1 MHVRR
6 WVAALTTALAALTGL
21 TGVPASIHAET
32 GSRVAVVN
40 GGFTLDGRPWWPVGF
55 DAYELGTNWTVN
67 SGCGAQVDLD
77 RYFGSLPPNSLTRF
91 NAYAPLARNR
101 RTAMPDFTALDAV
114 FAAAQRHQQLLVVT
128 LASGEG
134 VCDDGGFKDRD
145 WYAAGWSAS
154 SYADWLDAAVG
165 RWGQSSALA
174 GWELVGEPE
183 SSVCADRQCR
193 WEQRS
198 CPPDATAVLRTFFD
212 TAGRRLRALDPDTP
226 IWAGLAG
233 GGQCGSAGEDYFT
246 IARSPGV
253 DVLDL
258 HDYGP
263 PGLPMSG
270 NAVDGVQRRL
280 RQAAAARKPLVVAE
294 MGQPAG
300 SCRSVSQRADDLV
313 LKARAQRQ
321 AGSAGVLFWAFVPD
335 PRLDQCTLDIGP
347 GDPLFDVIK
356 TLAG

>member
-1 MHVRR
+1 MRIRR
-6 WVAALTTALAALTGL
+6 WVAALTAAVVATA
-21 TGVPASIHAET
+21 GVTVAPGTAGAQS
-32 GSRVAVVN
+32 GSRVAVSA
-40 GGFTLDGRPWWPVGF
+40 GAFTLDGQPWWPVGF
-55 DAYELGTNWTVN
+55 DAYELGTNWAVN

-101 RTAMPDFTALDAV
+101 RTGAADFSALDAV

-134 VCDDGGFKDRD
+134 ACDDGNFKDTA
-145 WYAAGWSAS
+145 WYGGGWTS
-154 SYADWLDAAVG
+154 SPYADWLDTAVA
-165 RWGQSSALA
+165 RWGQSRALA

-183 SSVCADRQCR
+183 PSVCGDQQCR
-193 WEQRS
+193 WQQRS
-198 CPPDATAVLRTFFD
+198 CPPDAAAALRGFFD
-212 TAGRRLRALDPDTP
+212 SAGARLRSLDADTP

-233 GGQCGSAGEDYFT
+233 GGQCGSAGDDYLT
-246 IARSPGV
+246 MAQSPGV

-263 PGLPMSG
+263 PGVPLPGST
-270 NAVDGVQRRL
+270 ADGVQRRL
-280 RQAAAARKPLVVAE
+280 QQAATARKPLVVAE

-300 SCRSVSQRADDLV
+300 SCRPLSARADDLAR
-313 LKARAQRQ
+313 KADAQRR

-335 PRLDQCTLDIGP
+335 PRLDECTLDIGP
-347 GDPLFDVIK
+347 DDPLFAVVK
-356 TLAG
+356 GLAG

>member
-1 MHVRR
+1 M
-6 WVAALTTALAALTGL
+6 TG
-21 TGVPASIHAET
+21 GPEPAHADT
-32 GSRVAVVN
+32 GSRVAVSN
-40 GGFTLDGRPWWPVGF
+40 GAFTLDGRPWWPVGF
-55 DAYELGTNWTVN
+55 DAYELGTNWAVN

-101 RTAMPDFTALDAV
+101 RTAATDFTALDAV
-114 FAAAQRHQQLLVVT
+114 FAAAERHRQLLVVT

-134 VCDDGGFKDRD
+134 ACDDGDFKDRN
-145 WYAAGWSAS
+145 WYAGDWASS
-154 SYADWLDAAVG
+154 SYADWLDTAVG
-165 RWGQSSALA
+165 RWGHSSALA

-183 SSVCADRQCR
+183 ASVCGDRQCQ
-193 WEQRS
+193 WGQRS
-198 CPPDATAVLRTFFD
+198 CPADAASVLRGFFD

-233 GGQCGSAGEDYFT
+233 GGQCGSAGDDYLT
-246 IARSPGV
+246 VAQSPGV

-263 PGLPMSG
+263 PGVPLPG
-270 NAVDGVQRRL
+270 TATDGVQRRL
-280 RQAAAARKPLVVAE
+280 DQAWIARKPLVVAE

-300 SCRSVSQRADDLV
+300 SCRALSERAEDLAR
-313 LKARAQRQ
+313 KAGAQRR
-321 AGSAGVLFWAFVPD
+321 AGSAGALFWAFVPD

-347 GDPLFDVIK
+347 DDPLFGVAK
-356 TLAG
+356 SLAG